1 MKVTLI
7 SPAARPDFGGH
18 PEHFRPIFPP
28 LALPTIAA
36 ETPPGVDVSILDEAA
51 SPFDVSD
58 LDCDL
63 AGLSVT
69 TAGAPRAYEMA
80 DRMRERGIKVV
91 MGGVHPSALPQE
103 SLRHADAVV
112 VGEAEP
118 SWPRLIEDFK
128 ARNLQP
134 IYISDSYIDLGSL
147 PIARRDL
154 LDESRYIVG
163 RGIQAS
169 RGCPYDCSFCSV
181 SKFFGACYRW
191 RPVESV
197 IAELETMKTP
207 GMTFFVDDN
216 IVGRLSYAKSLF
228 AAVKELGISWF
239 GQASITVARSLETLK
254 VAAKSGCRGFFIGFE
269 SLSAENLRDIGKNV
283 NLIGKFKD
291 AVKKIHDHG
300 ISVIG
305 AFIFGFDG
313 DDKSIFDRTLD
324 FAIRTKIDL
333 AQFTV
338 LTPFPGTRLYERLE
352 SEGRIFER
360 DWSRYDVATTV
371 FRPKKMTPEELNEGI
386 DHVYRTFYSG
396 WNILRRNLPRL
407 KDLPLRLTVNWIH
420 RKKAFAR
427 FDAAKE
433 QAALAPGAGTAKA
446 A

>member
-7 SPAARPDFGGH
+7 APAARPDFGGH
-18 PEHFRPIFPP
+18 PEHFRPVFPP

-36 ETPPGVDVSILDEAA
+36 ETPPDVDVSILDEAA
-51 SPFDVSD
+51 SPFDVSQ

-69 TAGAPRAYEMA
+69 TPGAPRAYEMA
-80 DRMRERGIKVV
+80 DRMRERGIRVV
-91 MGGVHPSALPQE
+91 LGGVHPSALPQE
-103 SLRHADAVV
+103 ALVHADAVV
-112 VGEAEP
+112 IGEAEP
-118 SWPRLIEDFK
+118 SWARLVEDFK
-128 ARNLQP
+128 AGNLQP
-134 IYISDSYIDLGSL
+134 IYASDAFADLGRL
-147 PIARRDL
+147 PVARRDL
-154 LDESRYIVG
+154 LDESKYIVG

-216 IVGRLSYAKSLF
+216 IVGRLTHARKLF
-228 AAVKELGISWF
+228 TAVKELGITWF
-239 GQASITVARSLETLK
+239 GQASITVAKSLETLRI
-254 VAAKSGCRGFFIGFE
+254 AAKSGCRGFFIGFE
-269 SLSAENLRDIGKNV
+269 SLSAENLKEIGKNV
-283 NLIGKFKD
+283 NLIEKFKD
-291 AVKKIHDHG
+291 AIKRIHDHG

-324 FAIRTKIDL
+324 FAINSRIDL
-333 AQFTV
+333 AQFTA
-338 LTPFPGTRLYERLE
+338 LTPFPGTRLYDRLE

-371 FRPKKMTPEELNEGI
+371 FRPRNMTPEELDEGL
-386 DHVYRTFYSG
+386 DRVYRTFYSG
-396 WNILRRNLPRL
+396 WNILKRNLPRL

-427 FDAAKE
+427 FDAARE
-433 QAALAPGAGTAKA
+433 QAALAAGSGTAKA